1 MYRLW
6 RDSTIYNGSNQ
17 GNNRGLQS
25 INGRKVFSS
34 DNKMFENPMGA
45 NIKIESEITDLTRA
59 DLSERWRKEA

>member
-6 RDSTIYNGSNQ
+6 RDSTRYNGSSQ

-34 DNKMFENPMGA
+34 NNKMFENPMGA
-45 NIKIESEITDLTRA
+45 NTLFA
-59 DLSERWRKEA
+59 GLSATVLAAALAF